1 MEEIDEIEEVLK
13 SLEGKDAKQKV
24 FIIESQLGVKIAD
37 LESSYSLSII
47 RAIIEARIIEPC
59 PICKAEIKPGE
70 HCSACDGK
78 GYVSAVEAEKI
89 LLKLKQGG

>member
-47 RAIIEARIIEPC
+47 RAIIEARIIESC
-59 PICKAEIKPGE
+59 PICKAEIKPGK
-70 HCSACDGK
+70 HCSACNGK

-89 LLKLKQGG
+89 LLKSKKGG